1 MEEGEVENLRDLHYP
16 SNSSLRK
23 GRREKEKEIIKNK
36 KAQCSL
42 KLKSSPLLAFA

>member
-23 GRREKEKEIIKNK
+23 GRREKEIIKNK